1 MISIFKYTRREN
13 KMRINQYLAKC
24 GTASRRK
31 CEEIVT
37 KGRVMVNGSIITDL
51 SFQVDEGKDE
61 VLVDGKPAVPE
72 EGLEYILLY
81 KPKDVVS
88 AVSSKYD
95 EVTVTDIVES
105 RGKRLFPV
113 GRLDKDSSGLLL
125 LTNDGD
131 FAYRMTHP
139 KFNKKK
145 VYELTVRG
153 RISPENV
160 QKLTSGV
167 FIDGEKVRADEAKL
181 LKARSAESLLLI
193 SLHEGKNRQIRKMCE
208 AVGHRVTELKR
219 ISEGGLTLG
228 DLKPGE
234 YRNLTQKE
242 VISLM
247 NSTKNAPVHKKPAE
261 AGRPVRRSG
270 RGR

>member
-1 MISIFKYTRREN
+1 
-13 KMRINQYLAKC
+13 MRINQYLAKC

-31 CEEIVT
+31 CEAIIT
-37 KGRVMVNGSIITDL
+37 QGRVTVNGNTVTDL

-72 EGLEYILLY
+72 DGSEYILLY
-81 KPKDVVS
+81 KPKNVVS

-95 EVTVTDIVES
+95 EVTVTDLIDS
-105 RGKRLFPV
+105 REKRLFPV

-160 QKLTSGV
+160 QKLMNGV
-167 FIDGEKVRADEAKL
+167 IIDGEKVRADEAKL

-234 YRNLTQKE
+234 YRKLTQKE

-247 NSTKNAPVHKKPAE
+247 SGTNNASVQKKTAE
-261 AGRPVRRSG
+261 GTRPVRSSG